1 MELTERIAQ
10 IVAPSIE
17 ALGYEIVRVQL
28 TGGRAPTLQIMCDR
42 IDGEAMQVDDC
53 ADISRSVSA
62 LLDVEDPIGH
72 EYTLEVSSPGID
84 RPLVRRKDFERF
96 AGHVVRIE
104 TQFAIDGR
112 RRFKGRLLGL
122 EGDDVRVATDEGE
135 AALPFDA
142 IAKAKLELTDELLSA
157 ASRH

>member
-10 IVAPSIE
+10 IVAPSVE

-28 TGGRAPTLQIMCDR
+28 SGGRTPTLQIMCDR
-42 IDGEAMQVDDC
+42 LDGAPMQVDDC

-96 AGHVVRIE
+96 AGYVVRIE
-104 TQFAIDGR
+104 TEFAIDGR
-112 RRFKGRLLGL
+112 RRFKGRLIGL
-122 EGDDVRVATDEGE
+122 QGDDVRVALDEGE

-142 IAKAKLELTDELLSA
+142 IAKAKLELTDELLA
-157 ASRH
+157 ASAGH

>member
-1 MELTERIAQ
+1 MDLTERIAQ
-10 IVAPSIE
+10 IIAPSIE
-17 ALGYEIVRVQL
+17 ALGYEIVRVQMS
-28 TGGRAPTLQIMCDR
+28 GGRAPTLQIMCDR

-96 AGHVVRIE
+96 AGYVVRIE

-122 EGDDVRVATDEGE
+122 DGDDVRVALDEGE
-135 AALPFDA
+135 TAVPFEA
-142 IAKAKLELTDELLSA
+142 IAKAKLELTDELLAA

>member
-28 TGGRAPTLQIMCDR
+28 TGGRSPTLQIMCDR
-42 IDGEAMQVDDC
+42 IDGAAMQVDDC

-122 EGDDVRVATDEGE
+122 DGDDVRVATDEGE

-157 ASRH
+157 ASQS

>member
-72 EYTLEVSSPGID
+72 EYSLEVSSPGID

>member
-1 MELTERIAQ
+1 MDLTERIAQ
-10 IVAPSIE
+10 IIAPSIE

-28 TGGRAPTLQIMCDR
+28 SGGRSPTLQIMCDR
-42 IDGEAMQVDDC
+42 LDGEAMQVDDC

-84 RPLVRRKDFERF
+84 RPLVKRDDFERF
-96 AGHVVRIE
+96 AGNIVRIE
-104 TQFAIDGR
+104 TQFAVDGR

-122 EGDDVRVATDEGE
+122 KGDEVRVALDEGE
-135 AALPFDA
+135 VALPFDD

-157 ASRH
+157 SRRH